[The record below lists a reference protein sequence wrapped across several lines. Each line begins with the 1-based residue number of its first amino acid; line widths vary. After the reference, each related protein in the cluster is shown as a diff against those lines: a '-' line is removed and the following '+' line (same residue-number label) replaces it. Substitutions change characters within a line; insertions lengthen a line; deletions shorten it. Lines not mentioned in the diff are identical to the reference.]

1 MDWEDG
7 YDMFDND
14 DIDDSLIVEGTRG
27 LDQPVTAEQRAL
39 RRRLRIIA
47 RRMQEDPTF
56 NRDDYSTLLIEDFG
70 LVCPVYELLDEDPFL
85 DDNLRSAA

>member
-70 LVCPVYELLDEDPFL
+70 LPEGSDEYVQYMSYWTKI
-85 DDNLRSAA
+85 RS